1 MDKQSRKKQNGAEA
15 KETAIVEVMPFS
27 YQPSK
32 AELEADVSIPTTPE
46 KLAKAVL
53 RTLTV
58 RTKSP

>member
-1 MDKQSRKKQNGAEA
+1 MSEKKPNGAETE
-15 KETAIVEVMPFS
+15 ETPIVEVMPYS

-32 AELEADVSIPTTPE
+32 AELEAGVSIPTTPE

-53 RTLTV
+53 RNVTV